1 MRSVLLAHIAA
12 TVALHSQVSATLE
25 LDRLTDHSLN
35 RDTSLT
41 ADLLPYGALYLSG
54 KLSHIV
60 YVSFITSSHITL
72 PEKRQIVKYPNSS
85 SRQSV

>member
-12 TVALHSQVSATLE
+12 TAALHSQVSATLE

-54 KLSHIV
+54 KLFV
-60 YVSFITSSHITL
+60 ITSSHITL